1 MVLVVHKLEARNPW
15 RLTRSASKAK
25 ERKERTKVRAKAH
38 RGFLGAMEVDEEA
51 KLKARPSRKARTKEK
66 TRANRKAKTRA
77 KAKRNVE
84 FAKNMVIGVMNALTL
99 AMVKRLCR

>member
-15 RLTRSASKAK
+15 RLTRLASKVK
-25 ERKERTKVRAKAH
+25 ERKERTKARAEAH
-38 RGFLGAMEVDEEA
+38 HGSLGVMEVDEEA
-51 KLKARPSRKARTKEK
+51 KLKASPSRRARTKEK
-66 TRANRKAKTRA
+66 TKANRKAKTRA